1 MESTTAREWMELFK
15 EIAATSSNVRSMFPM
30 AALVNSWRQ
39 TAMTDESFQVPQMI
53 PNNFSKIIPTI
64 GTPANQSRI
73 GFMRILL
80 RCGLSCE
87 QPTTAFAVP
96 GVHEHWAFLGRISP
110 ERRVDPAIAIAQAI
124 GLPSKIAAKVDR
136 VDQAC
141 FEGEIRPLPSS
152 PGFDYIGE
160 INERAKGNFL
170 GNARALLFPIDWPE
184 PFGLVMIEAMA
195 CGTPVL
201 AFRHGSVP
209 EVIDEGVTG
218 HVVDSID
225 EAIPKMGSLLALDR
239 GRVEGIG
246 RSAPTLLRFLPP
258 EVSNGSSSL
267 ASSAYAET
275 ANLERGTIIVRPAR
289 TRPGLNPER

>member
-1 MESTTAREWMELFK
+1 
-15 EIAATSSNVRSMFPM
+15 
-30 AALVNSWRQ
+30 
-39 TAMTDESFQVPQMI
+39 
-53 PNNFSKIIPTI
+53 
-64 GTPANQSRI
+64 
-73 GFMRILL
+73 
-80 RCGLSCE
+80 
-87 QPTTAFAVP
+87 
-96 GVHEHWAFLGRISP
+96 
-110 ERRVDPAIAIAQAI
+110 
-124 GLPSKIAAKVDR
+124 
-136 VDQAC
+136 
-141 FEGEIRPLPSS
+141 
-152 PGFDYIGE
+152 
-160 INERAKGNFL
+160 
-170 GNARALLFPIDWPE
+170 
-184 PFGLVMIEAMA
+184 MIEAMA